1 MGDWGNNGATGRSG
15 VISAYDDQNQWM
27 TWKQRYDSAVSQFD
41 GFSGQC
47 DSIMNNFEIAKT
59 NAANLWTQGNKFFE
73 DIENAERDLVDYL
86 NDAQRIVRD
95 DLIRQQRAILQQ
107 FQEMFTQLDNE
118 VNVYLY

>member
-1 MGDWGNNGATGRSG
+1 